1 VHIPSAVKRT
11 RRITVEIEQRSISIS
26 RTDSRHA
33 AEQEIHTPA
42 MPIAC
47 TVCGAAWVLVSP
59 EADAIIDSEAQQI
72 LRVLM
77 QRGLHTYFSAAG
89 RVWVCSQ
96 SFQHLS
102 EIA

>member
-1 VHIPSAVKRT
+1 MRIPSAMKRT

-26 RTDSRHA
+26 RSEWRRAGDL
-33 AEQEIHTPA
+33 EIHAPA

-47 TVCGAAWVLVSP
+47 SVCGAAWVLVSP
-59 EADAIIDSEAQQI
+59 EADAVIDSEAQQI

-89 RVWVCSQ
+89 KLWVCSQ

-102 EIA
+102 ENG